1 LAIATT
7 AHVGLHLSPDNAT
20 PTPLDVYRRVFRTL
34 GTCAIIGA
42 SYKYHFFRQEW
53 MPRDEAAEKA
63 AFVSLNERTGRRV
76 LRLCM
81 WNKGLFIKL
90 GQHLS
95 SLNQVLPREFIS
107 TLAVLQ
113 DQAPHLPFTSIRKI
127 IERELESPLDSV
139 FAEFDEEPVASA
151 SLAQV
156 HRARLQNGDEVAVK
170 VQYPQLQRQFNGDMF
185 AHWAALFCAC
195 RLFKSFDLEWTHDE
209 VEENLRKEL
218 DFRTEANNAERT
230 ARNMAASGATFVYVP
245 KVHRSLLTSRVMV
258 MEYVHGI
265 KVTEVDRI
273 ASELNV
279 SPHTLVRD
287 VVSMTAEQIFVHGF
301 VHADPHPGNVF
312 VRRKPGSSSEHQI
325 VLLDH
330 GLYKELSETVRVRY
344 AKLWRSLVLQD
355 DAAVRAHSLALGV
368 HNWELFAILVLM
380 RPYRG
385 GGVGMVLRADSA
397 ETRKLTH
404 TLLADPEYGFWATMK
419 TMPRELLLVL
429 RSQNYMRYLDVATGS
444 PVNRCL
450 TMARVAVRGASA
462 SEANVSSRW
471 SFHALRE
478 RIVMEFYLGIF
489 GLYYYAS
496 AVALKWMRRRDPELD
511 AQMRQMDEEIE
522 KALQ

>member
-1 LAIATT
+1 
-7 AHVGLHLSPDNAT
+7 
-20 PTPLDVYRRVFRTL
+20 
-34 GTCAIIGA
+34 
-42 SYKYHFFRQEW
+42 
-53 MPRDEAAEKA
+53 
-63 AFVSLNERTGRRV
+63 
-76 LRLCM
+76 M

-107 TLAVLQ
+107 ILAVLQ
-113 DQAPHLPFTSIRKI
+113 DQAPHLGFNSIRKI
-127 IERELESPLDSV
+127 IEKELGAPLDEMFV
-139 FAEFDEEPVASA
+139 EFDEEPVASA

-156 HRARLQNGDEVAVK
+156 HRARLRTGDEVAVK

-185 AHWAALFCAC
+185 AHWASLWCAS

-218 DFRTEANNAERT
+218 DFRTEADNAERT
-230 ARNMAASGATFVYVP
+230 ARNMSASGASFVYVP
-245 KVHRSLLTSRVMV
+245 IVHRAFLTSRVMV

-273 ASELNV
+273 VRELNV
-279 SPHTLVRD
+279 PPHTLVRD

-312 VRRKPGSSSEHQI
+312 VRRKPGSSKEHQI

-330 GLYKELSETVRVRY
+330 GLYKELSPTVRVNY
-344 AKLWRSLVLQD
+344 ARLWRALVMQD
-355 DAAVRAHSLALGV
+355 DAAVKTQSLALGV

-385 GGVGMVLRADSA
+385 GGVGMVLRPDSA
-397 ETRKLTH
+397 ETRRITH

-450 TMARVAVRGASA
+450 TMARVAVRGANAGETSV
-462 SEANVSSRW
+462 NSRW

-478 RIVMEFYLGIF
+478 RITMEFYLSLF
-489 GLYYYAS
+489 GFYYYAS
-496 AVALKWMRRRDPELD
+496 AVALRWMRRWNPELD
-511 AQMRQMDEEIE
+511 EEMKVMDREIE
-522 KALQ
+522 KALE